1 MIIKTD
7 IKNLSLG
14 NASFIRKTTDVPL
27 YRDIQEN
34 PRLSTKSI
42 SDRLSVERSL
52 GDALS
57 IAQMSQ
63 NVIQKALSISSRL
76 KGIAAAA
83 MATGSVNTQALN
95 ETLNDI
101 RSTMDFY
108 GEKVPSPMQSGAAP
122 SSAKIIE
129 IPDMR
134 EALSSVRDLAGT
146 LEKGI
151 YNQSDRIEALS
162 RNLNDL
168 LTQYRITENRITDLM
183 RETAAGFTP
192 ATPTRSGEL
201 LGKITA
207 AITSNPDYALSVQ
220 GNINHNVAERLM
232 A

>member
-27 YRDIQEN
+27 YGDIQEN

-108 GEKVPSPMQSGAAP
+108 GEKVPSPLQSGAAP
-122 SSAKIIE
+122 SAKIIE

-134 EALSSVRDLAGT
+134 DALSSVRDVAGT

-151 YNQSDRIEALS
+151 YNQSDRIEALT

-192 ATPTRSGEL
+192 PTPTRPGQL
-201 LGKITA
+201 LGQITA

>member
-7 IKNLSLG
+7 VKNLSLDK
-14 NASFIRKTTDVPL
+14 AAYTRKTPDIPL
-27 YRDIQEN
+27 YRNIHEN
-34 PRLSTKSI
+34 TPPSTKSI

-95 ETLNDI
+95 EALNDI
-101 RSTMDFY
+101 RSTMEVY
-108 GEKVPSPMQSGAAP
+108 GEKVPSPMQPGAAP
-122 SSAKIIE
+122 SAKIIE

-134 EALSSVRDLAGT
+134 GALSSVRDIAGT
-146 LEKGI
+146 LEKGG
-151 YNQSDRIEALS
+151 YNQSDRIDAAA
-162 RNLNDL
+162 RNLNEL
-168 LTQYRITENRITDLM
+168 LTKYRIAENRITDIM
-183 RETAAGFTP
+183 RETAAGYAP
-192 ATPTRSGEL
+192 ATPARSREL
-201 LGKITA
+201 LGQITA

-220 GNINHNVAERLM
+220 GNINHTVAERLM